1 MIDKIFG
8 IPHGYDKSNNFRK
21 ILIYSIQ
28 LRENIANLFG
38 YDKGKETHN
47 LDIKVSDMTFMY
59 DIVLKSSFGI
69 FMALSH
75 LRHE

>member
-1 MIDKIFG
+1 MDTINRIISEKFLYIQFNFVKIS
-8 IPHGYDKSNNFRK
+8 P
-21 ILIYSIQ
+21 IYLGMTKVFPTTRFWRI
-28 LRENIANLFG
+28 
-38 YDKGKETHN
+38 KETHN